1 MQTVLE
7 PRRPFPPPPNGSAAA
22 VGVFDGVHLGHQAV
36 LRETVERAR
45 SRGAA
50 AAVLTFRRHPRRLLT
65 GKAPPAI
72 TSLEHRLVL
81 LERAGVDLV
90 LVADFDEA
98 LRDTSAEDFV
108 RHWLV
113 GRLGSRAVVLGPDA
127 KVGKNREGTPSR
139 LAEMGTFLGFEVV
152 VVPPVLVGGRPARSS
167 AIREAIASGDL
178 AAAAAFLGRRVSVRG
193 TVVHGDGRG
202 RSIGLPT
209 ANLNL
214 HHELRPP
221 RGVYAVDAAFD
232 GERRRGVANLGVRP
246 TFGGTETEV
255 VEVHL
260 PGFAGELYGKTIE
273 VEFLAKLREERRF
286 AGVEELR
293 AAIRADVAA
302 AIAFR

>member
-1 MQTVLE
+1 MQTVLD
-7 PRRPFPPPPNGSAAA
+7 PRKPFAPPPNGSAAT
-22 VGVFDGVHLGHQAV
+22 VGVFDGVHLGHQEI
-36 LRETVERAR
+36 LRTTVRRAR
-45 SRGAA
+45 ALDGA

-65 GKAPPAI
+65 GKAPPQI

-81 LERAGVDLV
+81 LERAGADLV
-90 LVADFDEA
+90 LVADFDEN

-113 GRLGSRAVVLGPDA
+113 GRLGARAVVLGPDA
-127 KVGKNREGTPSR
+127 KVGKNREGNPAR
-139 LAEMGTFLGFEVV
+139 LAEMGAFLGFEVL

-178 AAAAAFLGRRVSVRG
+178 ATAAALLGRPVSVMG

-202 RSIGLPT
+202 RAIGFPT

-221 RGVYAVDAAFD
+221 RGVYAVDAVLD
-232 GERRRGVANLGVRP
+232 GGRRRGVANLGVRP
-246 TFGGTETEV
+246 TFGGAQGEV

-260 PGFAGELYGKTIE
+260 PGFSGDLYGKTLE
-273 VEFLAKLREERRF
+273 VEFLAKLREERHF

-293 AAIRADVAA
+293 AAIRADVEAA
-302 AIAFR
+302 LALR